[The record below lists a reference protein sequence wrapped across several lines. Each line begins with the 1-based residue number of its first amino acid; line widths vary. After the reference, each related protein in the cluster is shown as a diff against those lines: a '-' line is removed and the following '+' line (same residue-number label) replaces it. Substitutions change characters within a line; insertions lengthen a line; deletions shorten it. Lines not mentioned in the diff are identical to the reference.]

1 MTADEIKKMTDAES
15 RRMRYVLCSCGD
27 ALTQIKENADKLNA
41 ALNSDWEAVASGKGE
56 TTVASQREADM
67 IDAQLATIA
76 TALANLAK
84 IIG

>member
-1 MTADEIKKMTDAES
+1 MTADENKKMTDEEA
-15 RRMRYVLCSCGD
+15 RRMRYVLCSCGES
-27 ALTQIKENADKLNA
+27 LTQIKNNADNLVA
-41 ALNSDWEAVASGKGE
+41 ALKSDWEAVASGKGE
-56 TTVASQREADM
+56 TKVASQREADM